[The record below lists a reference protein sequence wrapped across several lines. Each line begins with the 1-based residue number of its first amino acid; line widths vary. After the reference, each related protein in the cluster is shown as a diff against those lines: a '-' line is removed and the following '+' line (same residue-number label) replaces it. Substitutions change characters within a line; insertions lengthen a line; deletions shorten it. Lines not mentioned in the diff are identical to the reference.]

1 MSIELPGLQ
10 SLWGQIEDDLGFN
23 DHNMRRDRPYNGQP
37 HTDTGQRGA
46 TEVRGVTFRDL
57 RDCFIRAIF
66 LSAHHIKPAQ
76 YEEACKGENAV
87 LCENDLYGWD
97 WNQLDPMAVFQNFSC
112 EVERIMGIFPNVPAL
127 KSEGA

>member
-1 MSIELPGLQ
+1 M
-10 SLWGQIEDDLGFN
+10 
-23 DHNMRRDRPYNGQP
+23 
-37 HTDTGQRGA
+37 
-46 TEVRGVTFRDL
+46 
-57 RDCFIRAIF
+57 
-66 LSAHHIKPAQ
+66 
-76 YEEACKGENAV
+76 